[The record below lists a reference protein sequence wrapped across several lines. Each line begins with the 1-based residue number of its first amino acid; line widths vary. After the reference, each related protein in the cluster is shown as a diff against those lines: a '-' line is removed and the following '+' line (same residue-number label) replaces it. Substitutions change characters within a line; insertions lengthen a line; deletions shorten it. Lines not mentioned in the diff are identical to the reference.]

1 MLRDGRTIN
10 AAVSLEPEHLYSYRR
25 NDGTTVHCLLSAKAE
40 RLLLQ
45 LIRDQAAVDAVDL
58 SAPTGAFSPVG
69 ASAPLQDQPNPAA
82 DFTRLKIE
90 RTRLRM
96 SGAERGGP
104 LGRGDGLCLRV

>member
-25 NDGTTVHCLLSAKAE
+25 NDGNTVYCLLSAKAE

-45 LIRDQAAVDAVDL
+45 LIRDQAAL
-58 SAPTGAFSPVG
+58 
-69 ASAPLQDQPNPAA
+69 LQDQPNPAA

-90 RTRLRM
+90 RTRFRM
-96 SGAERGGP
+96 SGADRVGP
-104 LGRGDGLCLRV
+104 LGGRDGLCLRVCCDPGTT